1 MVHNTNRIN
10 LKLYI
15 QLKWIHAYTHTRL
28 YILYIHTFVKA
39 FVCKQL
45 IGIHFIILV
54 KYQFEMCHTGGDG
67 SVSPLKNHIANEKL
81 SREKKLSRYFSIRYA
96 AVYYIWRWC
105 GTRRRM
111 RGYWLMY
118 KHSVVSFFMP
128 TQRNRFSFIYW
139 YGEIVA
145 VRRNHTA
152 SHRIIVG
159 DKRYIHTY
167 IHNIL
172 THIYININRD
182 QHWANDGSRGK
193 ESVDSKNNISK
204 NRKWSEKS
212 PDETI
217 FTRIHF
223 HFTK

>member
-1 MVHNTNRIN
+1 MDSC
-10 LKLYI
+10 
-15 QLKWIHAYTHTRL
+15 IHAHA
-28 YILYIHTFVKA
+28 I
-39 FVCKQL
+39 
-45 IGIHFIILV
+45 IHFIYPYICQSFCLQTINWHSFHHTCQISIWDV
-54 KYQFEMCHTGGDG
+54 SHRRRRFGFSFEKSYRKWKT
-67 SVSPLKNHIANEKL
+67 IE
-81 SREKKLSRYFSIRYA
+81 REKKLSRYFSIRYA
-96 AVYYIWRWC
+96 AVYCICRWC

-167 IHNIL
+167 IH
-172 THIYININRD
+172 T
-182 QHWANDGSRGK
+182 
-193 ESVDSKNNISK
+193 
-204 NRKWSEKS
+204 
-212 PDETI
+212 
-217 FTRIHF
+217 
-223 HFTK
+223 